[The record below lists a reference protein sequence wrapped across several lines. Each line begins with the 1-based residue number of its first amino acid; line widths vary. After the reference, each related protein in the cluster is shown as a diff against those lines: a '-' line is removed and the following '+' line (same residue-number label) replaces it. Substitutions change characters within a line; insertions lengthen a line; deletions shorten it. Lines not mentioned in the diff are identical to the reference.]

1 MALLAELSAAAGRLG
16 CPPADGG
23 ERHVRSAAG
32 GGARGRR
39 GGSDAPLWAQRVLRN
54 TAARASARRHV
65 VGPVSPRV
73 TAAPRQRRCRGWYD
87 EGRKMCLMFAG
98 ANEDAAALRAA
109 SQRSAVAAA
118 HRAVRRPRDTS
129 ESPELLEGVD
139 DEGGGGEEL
148 QEADGDAEARTPS
161 AAESEP
167 PPASPHSAA
176 VVQTVDAWVSSLEGS
191 AEVPPGSAV
200 RLAVLREELF
210 SVLEQEAE
218 SRADREELASELSA
232 VQRRLAGVV
241 RERERGIAQQLFSGR
256 RPRVRRPSSVGRAS
270 AAASALEQSAAR
282 TDAQSRAAKSTIAPS
297 AHPAAA
303 EPPPEA
309 AKEAGEKK
317 EEEAGREDKK
327 KDGGKPRWQ
336 AARPRPEGGMFADP
350 WAVLPRT
357 LRDGLQDTADLTFK
371 PAISASAK
379 AFRETP
385 AEYSKIH
392 PQLYTN
398 ALKWKEQV
406 QQKVNRKAKEVRDAR
421 EAAIK
426 TECGEFTP
434 AINERSRKIADRART
449 SEPLRA
455 AVSPS
460 RKALESLLPPKES
473 ASADVGVV
481 NVSGEVVSVS
491 HLLVDDDGAALFPVS
506 SERHFTTRPPPQRRW
521 TLPHGGEAQAA
532 APAAAAPAMPSQ
544 PPAQAASAPAK
555 PKQQRPKKQ
564 APAPVI
570 GVAVL
575 CVPPA
580 QLGVDK
586 PMPGVISEVG
596 QDTVRIEF
604 ADKRNLGRQDV
615 PLQHYLDHA
624 QPAPKKK

>member
-336 AARPRPEGGMFADP
+336 AARPLRSRGHHVRIPPRRPAGGRHVCGPVGGAPPDAPRRTAGHSRPHLQTCDIGVGEGVPRDPGRVQQDPPPAVHERSEVEGAGAAEGQPEGKGGTGREGGSDQ
-350 WAVLPRT
+350 
-357 LRDGLQDTADLTFK
+357 DGVRRVHTRHQRALQ
-371 PAISASAK
+371 
-379 AFRETP
+379 E
-385 AEYSKIH
+385 
-392 PQLYTN
+392 
-398 ALKWKEQV
+398 
-406 QQKVNRKAKEVRDAR
+406 
-421 EAAIK
+421 
-426 TECGEFTP
+426 
-434 AINERSRKIADRART
+434 DR
-449 SEPLRA
+449 
-455 AVSPS
+455 
-460 RKALESLLPPKES
+460 
-473 ASADVGVV
+473 
-481 NVSGEVVSVS
+481 
-491 HLLVDDDGAALFPVS
+491 
-506 SERHFTTRPPPQRRW
+506 
-521 TLPHGGEAQAA
+521 
-532 APAAAAPAMPSQ
+532 
-544 PPAQAASAPAK
+544 
-555 PKQQRPKKQ
+555 
-564 APAPVI
+564 
-570 GVAVL
+570 
-575 CVPPA
+575 
-580 QLGVDK
+580 
-586 PMPGVISEVG
+586 
-596 QDTVRIEF
+596 
-604 ADKRNLGRQDV
+604 
-615 PLQHYLDHA
+615 
-624 QPAPKKK
+624 